1 MKSSVKILELLSENN
16 KMTATELAEIM
27 GITKRAVEKNIEK
40 LKAAEKLKRIGA
52 DNGGYWQVI

>member
-1 MKSSVKILELLSENN
+1 
-16 KMTATELAEIM
+16 MTATELAEIM